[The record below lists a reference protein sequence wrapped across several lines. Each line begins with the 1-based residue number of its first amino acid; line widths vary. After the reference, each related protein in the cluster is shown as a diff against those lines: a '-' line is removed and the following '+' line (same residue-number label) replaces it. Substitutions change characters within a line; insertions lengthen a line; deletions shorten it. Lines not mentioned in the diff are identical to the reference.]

1 MNILSGILGSCLT
14 VAALSLSIVVKVNAA
29 PDVDAVERSIVRVV
43 IGGHGTGWVVSP
55 GVVATNWHVAE
66 GQTSYDII
74 PAGTT
79 DVYRGTLRWI
89 GDSERDIALIDVPG
103 LPLEPFTIHT
113 GDPRRGSQSYTVGFP
128 GLGDDLTGRA
138 NTNVSVY
145 GGTIA
150 LVVEN
155 SAGIKIVQHTNI
167 VNAGNSGGPLLDNCG
182 RVLGLTTWGVE
193 NQQYQADFIWAS
205 VHVSELARQMDSL
218 GIPYQ
223 NDPDACVDAA
233 AGTFDTSAL
242 DSQLSTQSQALSQQ
256 EAALSQQ
263 EAAIS
268 QQAAVLSEQSKA
280 LEQFT
285 RQMYIYGS
293 AGAVLLALTLA
304 LALRR
309 PRQQIVQ
316 AISNVSRKITGF
328 NPEQYTDRPAG
339 RPVAVKSGLAL
350 SGTVAG
356 KNINLPF
363 DVKALAREAHG
374 ISVGRQLDL
383 VDYCLEDPTVSRR
396 HLRLSL
402 NKDVIEIEDLNSSG
416 GTYLNGKQLLPFRKA
431 AVKVGDRLKLGNVE
445 LWVSQ
450 L

>member
-1 MNILSGILGSCLT
+1 MKILSGILASYLAIAALSLT
-14 VAALSLSIVVKVNAA
+14 VAAKVHAA

-66 GQTSYDII
+66 GQTTYDII
-74 PAGTT
+74 PAGTSET
-79 DVYRGTLRWI
+79 YRGTLRWI
-89 GDSERDIALIDVPG
+89 GNSERDIALIDVPG

-113 GDPRRGSQSYTVGFP
+113 GDPRRASQSYTVGFP

-155 SAGIKIVQHTNI
+155 SAGVKIIQHTNI

-218 GIPYQ
+218 GISYQ
-223 NDPDACVDAA
+223 NDPSACVDAA
-233 AGTFDTSAL
+233 AGTVNFDTTAL

-263 EAAIS
+263 EVA
-268 QQAAVLSEQSKA
+268 LSEQSKA
-280 LEQFT
+280 LEQVT
-285 RQMYIYGS
+285 RQIYTYGS

-309 PRQQIVQ
+309 PRQQIVH
-316 AISNVSRKITGF
+316 ALGSVSRKITGF
-328 NPEQYTDRPAG
+328 QPERYTDRAVG
-339 RPVAVKSGLAL
+339 RPAAPAKSGLTL
-350 SGTVAG
+350 SGSISG
-356 KNINLPF
+356 RNISLPLEI
-363 DVKALAREAHG
+363 KTLANEAHG
-374 ISVGRQLDL
+374 ISLGRQRDL
-383 VDYCLEDPTVSRR
+383 VDFCLEDPTVSRR
-396 HLRLSL
+396 HLRFSL
-402 NKDVIEIEDLNSSG
+402 NNSSIEVEDLNSSG